1 MNFISDDK
9 KYLRRKIYL
18 RTRDVITVTLLFIVI
33 ALNFS
38 CKTSNQSSRPK
49 PQWINNRPINNQY
62 YIGVG
67 VLSKSNNKDYQYL
80 AKRNALNDL
89 ISEIKVTLSSNS
101 ILSQYQ
107 NNKEFT
113 QQFES
118 ESRLATLQTIEEFEL
133 VDSWEDQTTYWVYYR
148 LSKEKYNE
156 IKRKKMTAAIER
168 AENFY
173 QSSLSINIQ
182 TDYMQA
188 LRLKL
193 RAIISI
199 QDYLNENIESVING
213 KSVLLVNELF
223 QSIQEQLSMIK
234 VESINDDLQAKVG
247 KSNIPFIW
255 AKASLKGNESI
266 GVAHL
271 PMRGYTESGN
281 IVTGQTVS
289 TNTNGETSIIITSFI
304 SKQPIQTLRISP
316 DIEQIIQ
323 IDTLHYALY
332 TILSKLDVN
341 STTVKFQ
348 VKPLLV
354 HIKGEEKNLSVK
366 MTLPPFESELR
377 KSLGEYGCQFVSEP
391 KEADYILTIQS
402 DTKHQGPIWGNMQR
416 TTLNLSIKLSD
427 AKTQADVFKDALK
440 DINGYQITP
449 ENAGLDA
456 YKTATNTL
464 IKDIYPRLMFE
475 LFQIK

>member
-1 MNFISDDK
+1 
-9 KYLRRKIYL
+9 
-18 RTRDVITVTLLFIVI
+18 
-33 ALNFS
+33 
-38 CKTSNQSSRPK
+38 
-49 PQWINNRPINNQY
+49 
-62 YIGVG
+62 
-67 VLSKSNNKDYQYL
+67 
-80 AKRNALNDL
+80 
-89 ISEIKVTLSSNS
+89 
-101 ILSQYQ
+101 
-107 NNKEFT
+107 
-113 QQFES
+113 
-118 ESRLATLQTIEEFEL
+118 
-133 VDSWEDQTTYWVYYR
+133 
-148 LSKEKYNE
+148 
-156 IKRKKMTAAIER
+156 
-168 AENFY
+168 
-173 QSSLSINIQ
+173 
-182 TDYMQA
+182 MQA

-234 VESINDDLQAKVG
+234 VESINDDLHAKVG